1 MPDAMPDVST
11 EAAVCQNV
19 RRVFRSASGPV
30 DALRGVSAS
39 FARGQVT
46 AVVGPSGSG
55 KSTLLR
61 ILAAL
66 DRPTEGMV
74 VVDGRDLAGLGRA
87 ERRRLRRNRVGFLFP
102 SPADNLLPYLDALE
116 HVRLAARLR
125 NAEDADAAPLLDA
138 LGLGH
143 RLDHRPAQLSGGEQQ
158 RLALA
163 AAVVGDPALVLADEP
178 TAQLDRASAQVLVG
192 SLAGLAARGGA
203 LVVATHDPVVADA
216 ADVVIRIADGEVV
229 G

>member
-1 MPDAMPDVST
+1 MPEPG
-11 EAAVCQNV
+11 AACRDV

-30 DALRGVSAS
+30 EALKGVSAS
-39 FARGQVT
+39 FERGRVT
-46 AVVGPSGSG
+46 AVVGTSGSG

-66 DRPTEGMV
+66 DRPTEGEV
-74 VVDGRDLAGLGRA
+74 VVDGRDLADLARR
-87 ERRRLRRNRVGFLFP
+87 ERRALRRTQVGFLFASP
-102 SPADNLLPYLDALE
+102 SDNLLPYLTAVE
-116 HVRLAARLR
+116 HVRLAAELR
-125 NAEDADAAPLLDA
+125 GADDADAAPLLTS

-143 RLDHRPAQLSGGEQQ
+143 RLDHRPVELSGGEQQ

-178 TAQLDRASAQVLVG
+178 TAQLDRASAQTLVE
-192 SLAGLAARGGA
+192 SLAALAARGSA
-203 LVVATHDPVVADA
+203 LAVATHDPVVADA